1 MMKKFPG
8 LKSGS
13 DAQTRRSLGERSR
26 RAVFCSLGAAAL
38 LVLPGVALAQGV
50 SGASPAV
57 GAPADGPGPGWG
69 RGGGG
74 RGMRGQGMQGVRG
87 ERMAKALGLS
97 EAQVKQMKA
106 IREKQQADMGKLRL
120 EKQRLRA
127 QMRVE
132 WLKDAPDQA
141 KLRSLGQQL
150 SKVGAEKAK
159 LRLETR
165 LKMSNV
171 LTPAQRTKAKTLGI
185 GPGNGFG
192 GGKGMG
198 RGFGRGGGHGKG
210 WHGHGGRGRRGG
222 GGGGGGGGGCGFG
235 GGFGGGF

>member
-13 DAQTRRSLGERSR
+13 DAQTRHSFGRRSR

-38 LVLPGVALAQGV
+38 LVLPGVALAQGA
-50 SGASPAV
+50 SGAGPAV
-57 GAPADGPGPGWG
+57 GAPASGAGPFWG
-69 RGGGG
+69 RGGG
-74 RGMRGQGMQGVRG
+74 RGMRGPGTRGQGMRGQGVRG
-87 ERMAKALGLS
+87 ERMAKAIGLS
-97 EAQVKQMKA
+97 DAQVKQMKA
-106 IREKQQADMGKLRL
+106 MRDKQQADMGKLRL
-120 EKQRLRA
+120 QKQRIRA

-141 KLRSLGQQL
+141 KLRSLSQQM
-150 SKVGAEKAK
+150 SKVEAEKAK
-159 LRLETR
+159 MRLEMR
-165 LKMSNV
+165 LKMSSV
-171 LTPAQRTKAKTLGI
+171 LTPAQRAKAKTLGI
-185 GPGNGFG
+185 GPGSGPR

-210 WHGHGGRGRRGG
+210 MRGGGGRGRRGG
-222 GGGGGGGGGCGFG
+222 GGACGFG